1 MTRRTRLLLG
11 LLLTLALLALGLH
24 LFNRLQPYEEIVK
37 HGPSP
42 EARGNPY
49 LAAEHFL
56 RQQGLSVQHSDNL
69 QLLRELPSSGQTLL
83 LLGNR
88 RQMTPRQ
95 AERLMQW
102 TAAGGHLLFV
112 AERLWDEDKGKS
124 GDLLLDL
131 LNIQQ
136 YRSEDITEFLDE
148 DEDDAAE
155 AEAEAEADS
164 PEQPTQ
170 RYPHLTQLYLENEE
184 APAYI
189 RFDTGYHLYDA
200 DNRAHAWANSGAATH
215 LLQLYHGDGL
225 ITVLSD
231 SWIWQNH
238 RIGKFDHAWL
248 LWYMTQDSAVTL
260 IHRADH
266 DNLLRLLLRHFPEAL
281 TALALLLLA
290 GLWHLGLR
298 QGPLQAPASR
308 QRRQL
313 QEHLRASADFL
324 LRHAGQA
331 SLLARLQQD
340 IQRRARHRH
349 PGFERLSVA
358 EQWQVLSR
366 LSRQPSSFI
375 SQAMR
380 PAPRQRLRGAEFT
393 RQVANLQTI
402 RNAL

>member
-1 MTRRTRLLLG
+1 MTRRTRALLG
-11 LLLTLALLALGLH
+11 LLLTLVLIALGLH
-24 LFNRLQPYEEIVK
+24 LLNRLEPYEEIVK

-56 RQQGLSVQHSDNL
+56 RQQGLNVQRSDSL
-69 QLLRELPSSGQTLL
+69 QVLRELPSPGQTLL
-83 LLGNR
+83 LLGSR
-88 RQMTPRQ
+88 RQMTARQ

-136 YRSEDITEFLDE
+136 YRSEDIAEFLDE

-170 RYPHLTQLYLENEE
+170 RYPHLTQLYLENEQ

-200 DNRAHAWANSGAATH
+200 DNRAHAWANSGQATH
-215 LLQLYHGDGL
+215 LLQLYHGEGL
-225 ITVLSD
+225 ISVLSD
-231 SWIWQNH
+231 SWIWQNN

-260 IHRADH
+260 VHRADH
-266 DNLLRLLLRHFPEAL
+266 DNLLSLLLRHFAEAL
-281 TALALLLLA
+281 AALALLLLA

-298 QGPLQAPASR
+298 QGPLQQPVSR

-324 LRHAGQA
+324 LRHAGQPN
-331 SLLARLQQD
+331 LLARLQQD

-380 PAPRQRLRGAEFT
+380 PPTRQRLRSADFT

>member
-1 MTRRTRLLLG
+1 MSRRTRVLLG
-11 LLLTLALLALGLH
+11 VLLALALIALGLH
-24 LFNRLQPYEEIVK
+24 LLNRLEPYEETLK

-42 EARGNPY
+42 EARANPY

-56 RQQGLSVQHSDNL
+56 RQQGLNVQRSDGL
-69 QLLRELPSSGQTLL
+69 QVLRELPSPGQTLL
-83 LLGNR
+83 LLGSR

-112 AERLWDEDKGKS
+112 AERLWDEEEGKS

-136 YRSEDITEFLDE
+136 YRSEDLADFLEE
-148 DEDDAAE
+148 DEEAE
-155 AEAEAEADS
+155 AEAEAEPDS
-164 PEQPTQ
+164 PAPLAQ
-170 RYPHLTQLYLENEE
+170 RYPNLTQLYLENEE

-189 RFDTGYHLYDA
+189 RFDTDYHLYDA
-200 DNRAHAWANSGAATH
+200 DNRAHAWANSGEATH

-225 ITVLSD
+225 ISVLSD
-231 SWIWQNH
+231 SEIWQNN

-248 LWYMTQDSAVTL
+248 LWYMTQDSDVTL
-260 IHRADH
+260 VHRADN
-266 DNLLRLLLRHFPEAL
+266 DSLLSLLLRHFPEAL

-290 GLWHLGLR
+290 GLWHLGQR
-298 QGPLQAPASR
+298 QGPLQQPASR
-308 QRRQL
+308 QRRSL

-324 LRHAGQA
+324 LRHAGQP
-331 SLLARLQQD
+331 SLLIRLQQD

-349 PGFERLSVA
+349 PGFERLGVA

-380 PAPRQRLRGAEFT
+380 PPTRQRLRSADFT